1 MPNSLKLRLKMLA
14 LPEEIILVGS
24 FIAFISVFM
33 PWYSDIDRFKIGDT
47 FLGITGPLYLAGLFV
62 LLASAASL
70 LMIIMILMEKPLPK
84 LPLKESHLHIFNGS
98 LSILMLIL
106 TASVYFHPK
115 FGLNITEKNLGFGMI
130 LSFIG
135 VCVLISGSILLI
147 RTKEVNFEEE
157 GHIEPLIKIDS
168 TDREKSD
175 LSLKRDMTIEEAM
188 TSSNAYKAP
197 TKVWGPVQESL
208 SNLSAKNHD
217 TDNNKNI

>member
-14 LPEEIILVGS
+14 LPKKIILVGS
-24 FIAFISVFM
+24 FVAFISVFM

-62 LLASAASL
+62 FLASAASL
-70 LMIIMILMEKPLPK
+70 LMIIMILMEKPLTK
-84 LPLKESHLHIFNGS
+84 LPLKESHMHIFNGS
-98 LSILMLIL
+98 LSFLMLIL

-130 LSFIG
+130 MSFIG
-135 VCVLISGSILLI
+135 IFVLISGSILLL

-157 GHIEPLIKIDS
+157 GHIEPLIKIE
-168 TDREKSD
+168 TDREKGD

-188 TSSNAYKAP
+188 TTSNAYKAP

-208 SNLSAKNHD
+208 SNLSSKNHD
-217 TDNNKNI
+217 SPTEERT

>member
-1 MPNSLKLRLKMLA
+1 
-14 LPEEIILVGS
+14 ILVGS
-24 FIAFISVFM
+24 FVAFISVFM

-62 LLASAASL
+62 FLASAASL
-70 LMIIMILMEKPLPK
+70 LMIIMILMERPLPK
-84 LPLKESHLHIFNGS
+84 LPLKESHMHIFNGS
-98 LSILMLIL
+98 LSFLMLIL

-130 LSFIG
+130 MSFIG
-135 VCVLISGSILLI
+135 IFVLISGSILLL

-157 GHIEPLIKIDS
+157 GHIEPLIKIE
-168 TDREKSD
+168 TDREKGD

-188 TSSNAYKAP
+188 TTSNAYKAP

-208 SNLSAKNHD
+208 SNLSSKNHD
-217 TDNNKNI
+217 SPTEERT

>member
-14 LPEEIILVGS
+14 LPKKIILVGS
-24 FIAFISVFM
+24 FVAFISVFM

-47 FLGITGPLYLAGLFV
+47 FLGVTGPLYLAGLFV
-62 LLASAASL
+62 FLASAASL

-98 LSILMLIL
+98 LSFLMLIL

-135 VCVLISGSILLI
+135 IFVLIAGSVLLF

-168 TDREKSD
+168 TDREANT
-175 LSLKRDMTIEEAM
+175 LKRDMTIEEAM
-188 TSSNAYKAP
+188 TTSNAYKAP

-208 SNLSAKNHD
+208 GNLSAKNHD
-217 TDNNKNI
+217 MDNNKNI